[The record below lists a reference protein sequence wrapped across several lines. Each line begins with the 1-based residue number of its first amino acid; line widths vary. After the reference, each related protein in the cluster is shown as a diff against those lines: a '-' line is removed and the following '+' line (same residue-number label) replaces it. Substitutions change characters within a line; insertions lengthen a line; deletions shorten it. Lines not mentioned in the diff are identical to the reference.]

1 MKGWL
6 AVIICFLKQV
16 KTGKNTKNFD
26 FIKRF
31 GILYDLLINL
41 LHEKISSLNPAKEQ
55 NEMINKIEK
64 LKDFTLLEEKVITNN
79 NAL

>member
-1 MKGWL
+1 M
-6 AVIICFLKQV
+6 
-16 KTGKNTKNFD
+16 
-26 FIKRF
+26 
-31 GILYDLLINL
+31 YDLLINL